1 VAHQA
6 RHGGAVQP
14 VRRGVVFMLAVH
26 VPNGSSLE
34 RRVMV
39 NGEDVPDS
47 AVWLDLVN
55 PAPGEDKLVERL
67 LGVGVPTREEMQE
80 IEVSSRLYV
89 EHHARFMTATLM
101 CNSDT
106 ATPKTTAVTFI
117 LSGHRL
123 VTVRYDE
130 PRPFALVSNKLARS
144 CPNNMNGEHVL
155 LDLLDAVIDRAADI
169 LERIGMEVD
178 RISHEIFEPENGSAV
193 APISYKD
200 VLKAN
205 GSKGDLNSKVRESLL
220 SIGRLLLFLANEA
233 EGMRW
238 HKDVR
243 LQLQAMQR
251 DVLSL
256 SDHSTYLNSKI
267 QFLQDA
273 VVGIINIDQNNI
285 IKIFSIAAVAMM
297 PPTLIASIY
306 GMNFKHIPELEWA
319 HGYPFAIAL
328 MVVSAIL
335 PFVVFKWKKWL

>member
-1 VAHQA
+1 
-6 RHGGAVQP
+6 
-14 VRRGVVFMLAVH
+14 MLAVNL
-26 VPNGSSLE
+26 PNGHSLE

-39 NGEDVPDS
+39 SGEEVPEN

-55 PAPGEDKLVERL
+55 PAPGEDKVVERL

-101 CNSDT
+101 CNSET

-123 VTVRYDE
+123 VTVRYDD
-130 PRPFALVSNKLARS
+130 PRPFIIVGNKLARN
-144 CPNNMNGEHVL
+144 CPVHVTGETVL

-178 RISHEIFEPENGSAV
+178 RVSHDIFEPDNGKENTPV
-193 APISYKD
+193 SYKNI
-200 VLKAN
+200 LKAI
-205 GSKGDLNSKVRESLL
+205 GSKGDLTSKVRESLV

-238 HKDVR
+238 NKDVR
-243 LQLQAMQR
+243 LQLQTMQR

-256 SDHSTYLNSKI
+256 SDHATYLSNKI
-267 QFLQDA
+267 QFLLDA
-273 VVGIINIDQNNI
+273 MLGVVQIEQNNV
-285 IKIFSIAAVAMM
+285 IKIFSVAAVVFM
-297 PPTLIASIY
+297 PPTLVASMY
-306 GMNFKHIPELEWA
+306 GMNFKHMPELEWIY
-319 HGYPFAIAL
+319 GYPMAIVMMLGA
-328 MVVSAIL
+328 AIL
-335 PFVVFKWKKWL
+335 PYYFFKWRKWL

>member
-1 VAHQA
+1 
-6 RHGGAVQP
+6 
-14 VRRGVVFMLAVH
+14 MLAVH
-26 VPNGSSLE
+26 VPNGNSLE
-34 RRVMV
+34 RKVIV
-39 NGEDVPDS
+39 SGDEVTDS

-55 PAPGEDKLVERL
+55 PAPGEDKVVEKL

-123 VTVRYDE
+123 VTVRYDD
-130 PRPFALVSNKLARS
+130 PRPFMLVSNKLARS
-144 CPNNMNGEHVL
+144 APPHATGETVL
-155 LDLLDAVIDRAADI
+155 LDLLDAVIDRSADI

-178 RISHEIFEPENGSAV
+178 RVSHDIFEPETTTPDQSL
-193 APISYKD
+193 SYKD
-200 VLKAN
+200 ILKAI
-205 GSKGDLNSKVRESLL
+205 GSKGDLTSKVRESLV

-238 HKDVR
+238 PKDVR

-267 QFLQDA
+267 QFLLDA
-273 VVGIINIDQNNI
+273 MLGVVTIEQNNI
-285 IKIFSIAAVAMM
+285 IKIFSIAAVALM

-306 GMNFKHIPELEWA
+306 GMNFRHIPELEFTY
-319 HGYPFAIAL
+319 GYPFAIVL
-328 MVVSAIL
+328 MIISAIL
-335 PFVVFKWKKWL
+335 PFVIFKWKKWL

>member
-1 VAHQA
+1 MQSP
-6 RHGGAVQP
+6 RGAGSGS
-14 VRRGVVFMLAVH
+14 RMLAVY
-26 VPNGSSLE
+26 VPNGHSLE
-34 RRVMV
+34 RRTIVS
-39 NGEDVPDS
+39 GDEVPDN

-55 PAPGEDKLVERL
+55 PAPGEDKLVEKL

-130 PRPFALVSNKLARS
+130 PRPFLLVGNKLARS
-144 CPNNMNGEHVL
+144 CPHNVNGEHVL

-169 LERIGMEVD
+169 LERIGLEVD
-178 RISHEIFEPENGSAV
+178 QISHNIFEPED
-193 APISYKD
+193 APIAQALSYKD
-200 VLKAN
+200 ALKAN
-205 GSKGDLNSKVRESLL
+205 GSKGDLNSKVRESLVSL
-220 SIGRLLLFLANEA
+220 GRMLLFLANEA

-238 HKDVR
+238 PKDVR

-273 VVGIINIDQNNI
+273 VVGIVNIDQNNI

-306 GMNFKHIPELEWA
+306 GMNFKTIPELEWSL
-319 HGYPFAIAL
+319 GYPYAVGL
-328 MVVSAIL
+328 MILSAIL
-335 PFVVFKWKKWL
+335 PFVIFKWKKWL